1 MMLDGKTLFSTQN
14 LAFDSLSSAVPVIFI
29 RLNCSL
35 TFLKKTPFEDISS
48 SPHLI
53 LLSADS
59 PRCLSDGDG
68 ASLPQAA
75 VAQGVDGGGGCHLLT
90 IHLAQGQGSNVI
102 KCQAR
107 VQVRMLFT
115 HRLGQSGAGDRPGG
129 VLLPEA
135 GSW

>member
-14 LAFDSLSSAVPVIFI
+14 LAFDSLSSAVPVIFM

-35 TFLKKTPFEDISS
+35 TFLKKN
-48 SPHLI
+48 HLKTFPPRLIIKI
-53 LLSADS
+53 LLTADS

-90 IHLAQGQGSNVI
+90 IHLVKGQ
-102 KCQAR
+102 
-107 VQVRMLFT
+107 ML
-115 HRLGQSGAGDRPGG
+115 
-129 VLLPEA
+129 
-135 GSW
+135 